1 MGAHLDG
8 SRGGGVSRLEVIEGP
23 SGRCRRTKAERA
35 RIAAESPMAG
45 VTVGA
50 QAHAPEHVVP
60 GGLPTARFIAVRHRA
75 RTDGAA
81 MAHPRLSYQ
90 RP

>member
-1 MGAHLDG
+1 MGVHLDG
-8 SRGGGVSRLEVIEGP
+8 SRGGGVSRREVIEGP

-60 GGLPTARFIAVRHRA
+60 GGLPDLTLAKTRTGCPPEAVALATMRS
-75 RTDGAA
+75 
-81 MAHPRLSYQ
+81 P
-90 RP
+90 